1 MNTTLHVTID
11 RETKKRAQR
20 LAEELGL
27 DLSTVVRASVKQF
40 VQTESFSVAKTR
52 RMTPYLEKI
61 IAEAESTPDA
71 VSPTFTNSKD
81 AMNYLLTRK

>member
-11 RETKKRAQR
+11 RDIKKRAQR

-27 DLSTVVRASVKQF
+27 DLSTVVRAGLMHF
-40 VQTESFSVAKTR
+40 VQTEAFSVSKTR

-61 IAEAESTPDA
+61 IAQAESTPDD
-71 VSPTFTNSKD
+71 VSPTFTDSND
-81 AMNYLLTRK
+81 AMKYLLSRK